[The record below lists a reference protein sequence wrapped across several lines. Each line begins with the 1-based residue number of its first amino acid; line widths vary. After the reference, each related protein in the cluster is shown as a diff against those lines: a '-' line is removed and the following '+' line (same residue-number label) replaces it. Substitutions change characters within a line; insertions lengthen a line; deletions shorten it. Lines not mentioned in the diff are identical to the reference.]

1 MWVLRSKVN
10 GKLYSDA
17 KTVFNV
23 VGDRVEVIF
32 DDLNPYIFGREYA
45 AWLTRNVVDL
55 QNVWDMVAEEVVE

>member
-10 GKLYSDA
+10 SQLYSDA

-23 VGDRVEVIF
+23 AGDRVEVIF

-45 AWLTRNVVDL
+45 AWLTRNAVDL
-55 QNVWDMVAEEVVE
+55 KNVWDMVAEEIV